1 MITVLLPKGTSSGL
15 AGSAG
20 HSRHNMRESKSHLN
34 WLIVRTSEGT
44 QDEHSEMDRRGI
56 FGNSN
61 DEGVSHTLAAVL
73 ITAET
78 RRSRGIGSRAANGRE
93 IH

>member
-1 MITVLLPKGTSSGL
+1 MLKASRRTEGQQGDMITVLLPEGTSSGL

-44 QDEHSEMDRRGI
+44 QESTPKRIEEA
-56 FGNSN
+56 S
-61 DEGVSHTLAAVL
+61 L
-73 ITAET
+73 
-78 RRSRGIGSRAANGRE
+78 E
-93 IH
+93 IQATCACRLRWRLY